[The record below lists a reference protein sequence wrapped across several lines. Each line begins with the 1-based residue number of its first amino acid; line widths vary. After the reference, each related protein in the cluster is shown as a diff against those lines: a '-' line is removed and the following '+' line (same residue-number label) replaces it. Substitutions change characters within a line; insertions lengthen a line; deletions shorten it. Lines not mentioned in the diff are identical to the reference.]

1 MSALADLET
10 EPWSFDF
17 HTALRRIECA
27 FPDRPVSGEAL
38 HPAEEPVRLGQD
50 PSLGF
55 APAQLSGFRPPTQD
69 RTGRLKVAF
78 LGLFG
83 PQGPLP
89 LHLTEHARDR
99 MRGVGDRTFAAFVD
113 LFHHRMLLL
122 FHRAWAVN
130 HPTVGQDRPDNNP
143 FARYAGALCGL
154 GSPALLERDPI
165 PDHAKLQFVARLMSP
180 ARNAQ
185 GLEAIIGTFFGLP
198 VEIEEFAGE
207 WLDLPAENRW
217 KLGYSSDV
225 SALGMTSIVGP
236 RVFQRTQ
243 KFRVVLGPLK
253 RPDFQGMLPGTDRL
267 ETLAHLVR
275 AYVGDELAWDVRLVL
290 SPEERHQLALGRG
303 SRLGYD
309 VWLGGGNAAGV
320 GTEELVIEPPSRGA
334 LSGCGSRS
342 NQGVTDE

>member
-1 MSALADLET
+1 MKALAELET

-27 FPDRPVSGEAL
+27 YPDRPAHGLAL

-55 APAQLSGFRPPTQD
+55 APAPILSYRPPSPE
-69 RTGRLKVAF
+69 RVGRLKVAF
-78 LGLFG
+78 IGLFG

-122 FHRAWAVN
+122 FHRAWATSQ
-130 HPTVGQDRPDNNP
+130 PTVGQDRPENNP
-143 FARYAGALCGL
+143 FARYVGTLCGL
-154 GSPALLERDPI
+154 GLSSLLGRDTL
-165 PDHAKLQFVARLMSP
+165 PDHAKLQFVGRLMSP

-185 GLEAIIGTFFGLP
+185 GLQAMIASFFGLP
-198 VEIEEFAGE
+198 VEIEEFAGD
-207 WLDLPAENRW
+207 WLELPAENRW
-217 KLGYSSDV
+217 KLGYSADV
-225 SALGMTSIVGP
+225 SALGMTSIVGR

-253 RPDFQGMLPGTDRL
+253 RADFQGILPGTERL
-267 ETLAHLVR
+267 DTLAQLVR
-275 AYVGDELAWDVRLVL
+275 TYVGDELAWDVRLVL

-309 VWLGGGNAAGV
+309 AWLGGANAAGV
-320 GTEELVIEPPSRGA
+320 GTEELVIEPPSRAAMAGRG
-334 LSGCGSRS
+334 LEQRS
-342 NQGVTDE
+342 DR